1 MQPDIQSLTA
11 RGLMF
16 LDKLGMLDDAER
28 SLVRPYVACLELFLD
43 DVRPRSLSD
52 NRTSNVVPLED
63 LTSRRVQR
71 AEIARRRTTAGPR
84 RGVNAFGDDVWSD
97 DYD

>member
-11 RGLMF
+11 RGLKL

-43 DVRPRSLSD
+43 DVRPRSFSESK
-52 NRTSNVVPLED
+52 TSNIVSFED
-63 LTSRRVQR
+63 VTSRRVQR
-71 AEIARRRTTAGPR
+71 AEIARRRTTTEPR
-84 RGVNAFGDDVWSD
+84 RGVNVFGDDVWSD
-97 DYD
+97 YD

>member
-1 MQPDIQSLTA
+1 MQPDIQYLTA
-11 RGLMF
+11 RGLKL

-43 DVRPRSLSD
+43 DVRPKPAVEIE
-52 NRTSNVVPLED
+52 TSNIVSFED

-71 AEIARRRTTAGPR
+71 AEVARRRASAEPR
-84 RGVNAFGDDVWSD
+84 RGVNEFGDDVWSD
-97 DYD
+97 YE